1 MASNGGSQGSG
12 NQSRGGTDQRGFA
25 SMDDAKQ
32 REIARKGGEASA
44 RKQGRDAQGQFTGSK
59 SSGGSSG
66 GGSSS
71 SGGSSSRSGGSGSRG
86 GNGGSN
92 R

>member
-1 MASNGGSQGSG
+1 MASNRGSQGGTSG
-12 NQSRGGTDQRGFA
+12 GGEGRRDQRGFA
-25 SMDDAKQ
+25 SMDDNKQ

-44 RKQGRDAQGQFTGSK
+44 AKQGRDAQGQFTGTR
-59 SSGGSSG
+59 GGSSS
-66 GGSSS
+66 SSS
-71 SGGSSSRSGGSGSRG
+71 SGGSRSSSGSGSRD

>member
-12 NQSRGGTDQRGFA
+12 NQGRGGTDQRGFA

-59 SSGGSSG
+59 SSSG

-86 GNGGSN
+86 GSGGSN